1 MTSHEEL
8 QRRATSIL
16 EELRPSQG
24 EIQNKVH
31 RQPVFVEFSGTP
43 KSGKST
49 CIEIVRHFFRR
60 LDYNVLAPA
69 EGASRRTPY
78 YLKDHLMAFNTWSA
92 SYALMHILEG
102 LHGSDRYDLAILDRG
117 LFDALAWFELLAARR
132 EIPIEVRDQVQN
144 FLQIEDWRSK
154 IDVVLLFT
162 TDAET
167 AMEREDRDKLI
178 IERGQAMNPKF
189 LTELNGAYAEV
200 ERKYANRFSRF
211 EPIDTSGSQN
221 TDPVSTAAAVARI
234 ILEIFEKKLSAT
246 EERPS

>member
-1 MTSHEEL
+1 MSARDDL
-8 QRRATSIL
+8 QSRAARIL

-24 EIQNKVH
+24 EIQKEVP
-31 RQPVFVEFSGTP
+31 RRPVFVEFSGTP

-60 LDYNVLAPA
+60 LGYNVLAPA

-102 LHGSDRYDLAILDRG
+102 LHGSDNYDLAILDRG
-117 LFDALAWFELLAARR
+117 LFDALAWFELLAARG
-132 EIPIEVRDQVQN
+132 EISTEVRDQVQN

-154 IDVVLLFT
+154 IDVVLLFE

-167 AMEREDRDKLI
+167 AMEREDKDKLI
-178 IERGQAMNPKF
+178 IEPGQAMNPGF
-189 LTELNGAYAEV
+189 LAELDGAYAEV
-200 ERKYANRFSRF
+200 RHKYSDRFPRF
-211 EPIDTSGSQN
+211 KTINTSGSQD
-221 TDPVSTAAAVARI
+221 TSPVSTAAVVARI
-234 ILEIFEKKLSAT
+234 ILDVFENTLSQT
-246 EERPS
+246 EERQS